1 MWHSTR
7 GIVFH
12 TVKYSDTSLIVR
24 VYTELFGLQS
34 YLARGVRKG
43 GSRVKAA
50 LFQPLSLLTLEV
62 SVREQQSLQHFREV
76 SLAVPYLSIPY
87 DIRKSTVALF
97 INELVYKSIREE
109 EPNPA
114 LFEFLWEQ
122 SLLLDSEDVPAADF
136 PLAFTLDF
144 MHHLGIF
151 PRVDHSAGS
160 PYFDLREGSF
170 SGVIPSHPDYLDPEQ
185 SAIFAAILRRERKR
199 AGWALGILM
208 DYYKMHLP
216 GFKGVESLKI
226 LKEVFHG

>member
-1 MWHSTR
+1 MWHTTR

-12 TVKYSDTSLIVR
+12 SVKYSDTSLIVR
-24 VYTELFGLQS
+24 IYTELFGLQS
-34 YLARGVRKG
+34 YLVRGVRKG

-62 SVREQQSLQHFREV
+62 SVREQQTLQHFREA

-87 DIRKSTVALF
+87 DIRKSTIALF
-97 INELVYKSIREE
+97 VNELVYKSIREE

-122 SLLLDSEDVPAADF
+122 SLHLDSDEEMISEF
-136 PLAFTLDF
+136 PVAFTLDF

-151 PRVDHSAGS
+151 PRNDHSVAQ
-160 PYFDLREGSF
+160 PFFDLREGGF
-170 SGVIPSHPDYLDPEQ
+170 TGVIPSHPDYLDPEQ

-199 AGWALGILM
+199 AGWALAVLM
-208 DYYKMHLP
+208 EYYRMHLP